1 MNIFNC
7 MKHLFFLFFLP
18 YLVLSQE
25 FYPGFLSEVD
35 SPICYNTSAELSF
48 QTLPSGAVDKT
59 YNYQWQKSWNQSNW
73 FDIEGANSINYTTNF
88 LNNDTYY
95 RVVVTNQNIDVFTNT
110 ISVYVLPPLVAGV
123 LMDIDSICNNSI
135 NPIYFEIN
143 PYGAELNWGGFSEFS
158 YAWQQGN
165 INNSDII
172 NLNTVDWVFVGDD
185 SNIHTPNV
193 DSGLYCFR
201 CIISSP
207 YGCGTVVTDAI
218 IVQINDCFNTG
229 LDDIDLNREII
240 HKLNILGQNDNKK
253 SLMINVYNDG
263 FVEKKYILR

>member
-1 MNIFNC
+1 

-25 FYPGFLSEVD
+25 FYPGFLLELD

-73 FDIEGANSINYTTNF
+73 FDIDGANSINYTTNF

-123 LMDIDSICNNSI
+123 LMDIDSICNTN
-135 NPIYFEIN
+135 
-143 PYGAELNWGGFSEFS
+143 
-158 YAWQQGN
+158 
-165 INNSDII
+165 
-172 NLNTVDWVFVGDD
+172 
-185 SNIHTPNV
+185 
-193 DSGLYCFR
+193 
-201 CIISSP
+201 
-207 YGCGTVVTDAI
+207 
-218 IVQINDCFNTG
+218 
-229 LDDIDLNREII
+229 
-240 HKLNILGQNDNKK
+240 
-253 SLMINVYNDG
+253 
-263 FVEKKYILR
+263 